1 MTNYERGARFENDVV
16 KDFEEHG
23 YIAIRAAGS
32 HTPADVYAFKKD
44 KQPIFIQCKR
54 NGVMPPAE
62 WNTFLDYCEQA
73 GALPVMA
80 MKPKRGIDYFLITGK
95 KEKRGK
101 QPMKGIEL
109 ETY

>member
-1 MTNYERGARFENDVV
+1 MTQYNRGAAFERQTVNDLRA
-16 KDFEEHG
+16 KGF
-23 YIAIRAAGS
+23 IAERIAGS
-32 HTPADVYAFKKD
+32 HSPADVHAFRRG

-54 NGVMPPAE
+54 NGVLPPAE